1 MISVMSFLLSGGF
14 KMKIEHYINVLQ
26 EHGFREL
33 GYFSGLRA
41 FLGCD
46 MLITIEDFRGGYQI
60 TIDSVARNIGEIYFC
75 QNDTILCEVL
85 GEYL

>member
-1 MISVMSFLLSGGF
+1 MIIVMLFQWSGGI
-14 KMKIEHYINVLQ
+14 KMKVEHYINILH

-46 MLITIEDFRGGYQI
+46 MLITVEDFRGGYQVS
-60 TIDSVARNIGEIYFC
+60 IDSVARNIGDVFYC
-75 QNDTILCEVL
+75 QNDIIICEVL

>member
-1 MISVMSFLLSGGF
+1 MIIVMSFLWSGGF
-14 KMKIEHYINVLQ
+14 KMKVEHYANILY

-33 GYFSGLRA
+33 GYFSGLRT

-46 MLITIEDFRGGYQI
+46 MLITVEDYRGGYQI
-60 TIDSVARNIGEIYFC
+60 SIDSVARNIGEVFFC

-85 GEYL
+85 GEYI

>member
-1 MISVMSFLLSGGF
+1 MLSLLSGGF
-14 KMKIEHYINVLQ
+14 KMKVEQYANILYEN
-26 EHGFREL
+26 GFREL

-41 FLGCD
+41 FLSCD
-46 MLITIEDFRGGYQI
+46 MLITVEDFRGGYQI
-60 TIDSVARNIGEIYFC
+60 SIDSVSRNIGEIFFC

>member
-1 MISVMSFLLSGGF
+1 MITVMSYRWSGGI
-14 KMKIEHYINVLQ
+14 KMKVEHYINILH

-33 GYFSGLRA
+33 GYFSGLRT

-46 MLITIEDFRGGYQI
+46 MLITVEDYRGGYQVS
-60 TIDSVARNIGEIYFC
+60 IDSVVRNIGEIFFC

>member
-1 MISVMSFLLSGGF
+1 MSSLWNGGF
-14 KMKIEHYINVLQ
+14 KMKVEHYINVLH

-33 GYFSGLRA
+33 GYFSGLRT

-46 MLITIEDFRGGYQI
+46 MLITVEDFRGGYQI
-60 TIDSVARNIGEIYFC
+60 SIDSVARNIGEIFFC

-85 GEYL
+85 GAYL

>member
-1 MISVMSFLLSGGF
+1 MRV
-14 KMKIEHYINVLQ
+14 EHFITILH

-33 GYFSGLRA
+33 GYFSGLRT

-46 MLITIEDFRGGYQI
+46 LLITIEEYRGGYQVS
-60 TIDSVARNIGEIYFC
+60 IDSVARNIGEIYFC
-75 QNDTILCEVL
+75 PNDKILCEVL

>member
-1 MISVMSFLLSGGF
+1 MIIVMSFQWSGVF
-14 KMKIEHYINVLQ
+14 KMKVEHYVNILH

-33 GYFSGLRA
+33 GYFSGLRT

-46 MLITIEDFRGGYQI
+46 MLITVEDYRGGYQI
-60 TIDSVARNIGEIYFC
+60 SIDSVARNIGDVFFC
-75 QNDTILCEVL
+75 QNDTILCILL

>member
-1 MISVMSFLLSGGF
+1 MIIVMSFLLSGGF
-14 KMKIEHYINVLQ
+14 KMKVEHYANILY

-33 GYFSGLRA
+33 GYFSGLRT

-46 MLITIEDFRGGYQI
+46 MLITVEDFRGGYQI
-60 TIDSVARNIGEIYFC
+60 SIDSVARNIGEIFFC

-85 GEYL
+85 GEYI

>member
-1 MISVMSFLLSGGF
+1 MTTVMLFLLSGGF
-14 KMKIEHYINVLQ
+14 KMKIEHYINVLH
-26 EHGFREL
+26 EYGFREL

-60 TIDSVARNIGEIYFC
+60 TLDSVARNIGEIYFC
-75 QNDTILCEVL
+75 QNDTILCEL
-85 GEYL
+85 LEEYM

>member
-1 MISVMSFLLSGGF
+1 MITVMSFQWSGGI
-14 KMKIEHYINVLQ
+14 KMKVEHYANILHD
-26 EHGFREL
+26 HGFREL
-33 GYFSGLRA
+33 GYFSGLRT

-46 MLITIEDFRGGYQI
+46 MLITVEDYRGGYQI
-60 TIDSVARNIGEIYFC
+60 SIDSVARNIGDVFFC

>member
-1 MISVMSFLLSGGF
+1 MIIATSFLWSGGI
-14 KMKIEHYINVLQ
+14 KMKVEHYVNILH

-46 MLITIEDFRGGYQI
+46 MLITVEDYRGGYQI
-60 TIDSVARNIGEIYFC
+60 SIDSVARNIGDVFFC
-75 QNDTILCEVL
+75 QNDTILCILL